1 MQGDACFMKISY
13 FNWKVN
19 EKRDR
24 NNMVLLEYVFLNTLF
39 LKVKKQRRLLSQKKK
54 KIKKKLVFVQ
64 DAGVFEPLESNK
76 SIHLVKDLYRVQFS
90 QEFDNKTMLL
100 KQMNYSL

>member
-1 MQGDACFMKISY
+1 MSFGVYQYCKNFVTVCFVCLYLKKILGMQGDACFMKISY

-54 KIKKKLVFVQ
+54 
-64 DAGVFEPLESNK
+64 
-76 SIHLVKDLYRVQFS
+76 
-90 QEFDNKTMLL
+90 
-100 KQMNYSL
+100 

>member
-54 KIKKKLVFVQ
+54 KNKKNLSLFRMLECLNLWRATKVF
-64 DAGVFEPLESNK
+64 
-76 SIHLVKDLYRVQFS
+76 IW
-90 QEFDNKTMLL
+90 
-100 KQMNYSL
+100 